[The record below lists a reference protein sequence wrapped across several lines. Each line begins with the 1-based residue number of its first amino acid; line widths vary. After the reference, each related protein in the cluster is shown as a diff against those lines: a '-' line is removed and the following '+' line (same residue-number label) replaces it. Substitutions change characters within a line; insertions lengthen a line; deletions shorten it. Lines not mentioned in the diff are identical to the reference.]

1 MFKGTNIETL
11 LKFPGTIS
19 NCRKRFICGTKIE
32 VQQKSLLPD
41 NYFITLQE
49 TLPVRLHKTDDAN
62 NLVLHPFFA
71 YTL

>member
-1 MFKGTNIETL
+1 MFKGTNLETL

-19 NCRKRFICGTKIE
+19 NGRKRFICDTKIE

-41 NYFITLQE
+41 NHFITLQE
-49 TLPVRLHKTDDAN
+49 TLPVRLRKTDDAN
-62 NLVLHPFFA
+62 NLVLHPFLA